1 MRHSFLDIALTVA
14 LGVVALLLALNLSVA
29 VEPVQAAPPEV
40 DECEPIGKVGSETLY
55 FCESDYADCVWD
67 PSPALGAGVMDCD

>member
-1 MRHSFLDIALTVA
+1 MIRIEWRNDYLIIAAIVL
-14 LGVVALLLALNLSVA
+14 VALLVVFLPGWMP
-29 VEPVQAAPPEV
+29 VEASS
-40 DECEPIGKVGSETLY
+40 EPTCIPTGTVGTETLY